1 MPQQQEEQNCDERIR
16 IALQNNIYEPSMLS
30 LGQTYTLRVLK
41 MTDQGA
47 YVDGENLGEILLPG
61 KYCPPG
67 LAVDSQV
74 SVFLYQDSETELI
87 VTTQTPKV
95 QVGEFAYL
103 KVVANTDYGTF
114 MDWGLD
120 KDLLAPF
127 GEQHRPMEVGR
138 SYLVYV
144 YLNKADGRI
153 TASSKVEKFLD
164 TQAPHDFAPGQQVD
178 LIIANTTDL
187 GFKAIINHSHWGLL
201 YKDEV
206 NERLS
211 FGQSRRGFIKF
222 VRPDGKIDLALREEQ
237 DTRDHYTM
245 TIVNY
250 LKEHDGFAAAHDKT
264 DPEIIQELFGMSKKS
279 FKKVIGR
286 LYKQRIIMI
295 EADGIRLNTQA
306 TKPTKNGT

>member
-1 MPQQQEEQNCDERIR
+1 
-16 IALQNNIYEPSMLS
+16 MLT
-30 LGQTYTLRVLK
+30 LGQTYILRVSK
-41 MTDQGA
+41 MTAQGA
-47 YVDGENLGEILLPG
+47 YVDGEDLGEILLPT

-67 LAVDSQV
+67 LVVDSHLP
-74 SVFLYQDSETELI
+74 VFLYQDSETRLI

-127 GEQHRPMEVGR
+127 GEQHRPMEVDR

-144 YLNKADGRI
+144 YLNNADGRI
-153 TASSKVEKFLD
+153 TASSKIEKFLD
-164 TQAPHDFAPGQQVD
+164 DQAPHDFTPGQQVD
-178 LIIANTTDL
+178 LIIANSTDL

-222 VRPDGKIDLALREEQ
+222 ARPDGKIDLALKQQQ
-237 DTRDHYTM
+237 DTRDQHTM
-245 TIVNY
+245 TVVNY
-250 LKEHDGFAAAHDKT
+250 LKDHDGFAAAHDKT
-264 DPEIIQELFGMSKKS
+264 DPAKIQQLFGMSKKS
-279 FKKVIGR
+279 FKKAIGG
-286 LYKQRIIMI
+286 LYKQRIII
-295 EADGIRLNTQA
+295 IQPDGIRLNNQTD
-306 TKPTKNGT
+306 KPITNGT

>member
-1 MPQQQEEQNCDERIR
+1 
-16 IALQNNIYEPSMLS
+16 MLT

-41 MTDQGA
+41 MTEQGA
-47 YVDGENLGEILLPG
+47 YVDGEDLGEILLPT
-61 KYCPPG
+61 KFCPPG
-67 LAVDSQV
+67 LAPGSELP
-74 SVFLYQDSETELI
+74 VFLYQDSETRLI
-87 VTTQTPKV
+87 VTTQIPKV

-103 KVVANTDYGTF
+103 KVVENTDYGSF

-120 KDLLAPF
+120 KDLLVPF
-127 GEQHRPMEVGR
+127 GEQHTPMEVNR

-144 YLNKADGRI
+144 YLNNADGRI
-153 TASSKVEKFLD
+153 TASSKIEKFLGE
-164 TQAPHDFAPGQQVD
+164 QAPHDFAPGQQVD

-206 NERLS
+206 HERLS

-237 DTRDHYTM
+237 ETRDQYTM
-245 TIVNY
+245 TVLNY
-250 LKEHDGFAAAHDKT
+250 LKGHDGFAAVHDKT
-264 DPEIIQELFGMSKKS
+264 DPAIIEKLFGMSKKS

-286 LYKQRIIMI
+286 LYKQRIIEI
-295 EADGIRLNTQA
+295 KDDGIRLNKQT
-306 TKPTKNGT
+306 TRPINK

>member
-1 MPQQQEEQNCDERIR
+1 
-16 IALQNNIYEPSMLS
+16 MLS

-47 YVDGENLGEILLPG
+47 YMDGENLGEILLPT
-61 KYCPPG
+61 KYCPPD
-67 LAVDSQV
+67 LAADSHLP
-74 SVFLYQDSETELI
+74 VFLFQESEAQLT
-87 VTTQTPKV
+87 VTTQIPKV
-95 QVGEFAYL
+95 MVGEFAYL
-103 KVVANTDYGTF
+103 KVVASTDYGNF

-153 TASSKVEKFLD
+153 TASSKIDKFLD
-164 TQAPHDFAPGQQVD
+164 DETPHDYAPGQPVD

-201 YKDEV
+201 YKDEI

-211 FGQSRRGFIKF
+211 FGQSRRGVIKF
-222 VRPDGKIDLALREEQ
+222 VRADGKIDLALKQEQ
-237 DTRDHYTM
+237 ETRDQYTR
-245 TIVNY
+245 TVVNY
-250 LKEHDGFAAAHDKT
+250 LNEHDGFAAAHDKT
-264 DPEIIQELFGMSKKS
+264 DPAKIQKLFGMSKKA
-279 FKKVIGR
+279 FKKTIGG
-286 LYKQRIIMI
+286 LYKQRVITI
-295 EADGIRLNTQA
+295 ESDGIRLNNWGDLP
-306 TKPTKNGT
+306 KEN

>member
-1 MPQQQEEQNCDERIR
+1 
-16 IALQNNIYEPSMLS
+16 MLT
-30 LGQTYTLRVLK
+30 LGQTYSLRVLK

-47 YVDGENLGEILLPG
+47 YVDGENLGEILLPS

-67 LAVDSQV
+67 LAVDSHL
-74 SVFLYQDSETELI
+74 SVFLYQDSETGLI
-87 VTTQTPKV
+87 VTTQIPKV

-103 KVVANTDYGTF
+103 KVVENTDYGTF

-127 GEQHRPMEVGR
+127 GEQHRPMEVDR

-206 NERLS
+206 QERLS

-237 DTRDHYTM
+237 DTRDQYTM
-245 TIVNY
+245 TVVNY

-264 DPEIIQELFGMSKKS
+264 DPEKIQELFGMSKKS
-279 FKKVIGR
+279 FKKIIGR
-286 LYKQRIIMI
+286 LYKQRIITI
-295 EADGIRLNTQA
+295 QADGIRLNNEA

>member
-1 MPQQQEEQNCDERIR
+1 
-16 IALQNNIYEPSMLS
+16 MLT
-30 LGQTYTLRVLK
+30 LGQTYSLRVLK

-47 YVDGENLGEILLPG
+47 YVDGENLGEILLPS

-67 LAVDSQV
+67 LAVDSHL
-74 SVFLYQDSETELI
+74 SVFLYQDSETGLI
-87 VTTQTPKV
+87 VTTQIPKV

-103 KVVANTDYGTF
+103 KVVENTDYGTF

-127 GEQHRPMEVGR
+127 GEQHRPMEVDR

-164 TQAPHDFAPGQQVD
+164 AQAPHDFVPGQQVD

-206 NERLS
+206 QERLS

-237 DTRDHYTM
+237 DTRDQYTM
-245 TIVNY
+245 TVVNY

-264 DPEIIQELFGMSKKS
+264 DPEKIQELFGMSKKS
-279 FKKVIGR
+279 FKKIIGR
-286 LYKQRIIMI
+286 LYKQRIITI
-295 EADGIRLNTQA
+295 QADGIRLNNEA